1 MKINSQSN
9 RPKILRIIFLPLAL
23 MILAGMSHSCY
34 LPDILH
40 NKAEPSDSALVVPIA
55 IDEIPVDTA
64 AAESERDFSQSD
76 LKSQL
81 DSVSVLLEQANDF
94 QASEQLVQA
103 GYYYANA
110 KFLFSLI
117 DADEVEEYEQ
127 FYKLLLREINHFYD
141 EYIAEMDTL
150 PEETPPETIIEGVE
164 EAFDDSVEV
173 STEHEVEFSQE
184 EIRQAVASTQILPDI
199 PLVMNSRVGN
209 AIRFFQGKGRKSF
222 ENWMERGK
230 YHIPLI
236 KAVLVQEGMPEDLVY
251 LAMIESGFKPTAYS
265 YAHAAGPWQFIK
277 STGELFDLEI
287 NYWYD
292 ERCDPIKATIAAT
305 KYLKKL
311 YNDFDDWY
319 LSFAAYNCGEGRVAR
334 HIRTYN
340 TKDFWQLNR
349 LPRQTR
355 NYVPTYIAATIIARD
370 PVKYGFADW
379 DFSSEYKIDSVLV
392 TECID
397 LKDIAKACGCSVIL
411 LKDYNT
417 AIMRSC
423 TPPDEK
429 IWFYLPYGKGEVLTA
444 KLNDLPV
451 KEKQDLVKYKVKRGD
466 NLSKIAARYGTTVS
480 AIMSIKENNIK
491 SRRSIIRVGQ
501 ILSIPSA
508 GMPTQPSVTQTSKP
522 SQPRREKITHTVVR
536 GDNLSKIA
544 KLYSTSVSSIKKWN
558 NIYKS
563 NQIYPGQK
571 LTIYAL
577 PLNTSDKSYINYTVK
592 KNDTIWDIANLYN
605 VSVTDIKRLNKI
617 TDHRSIKPGDK
628 IKIAL
633 TRDNLSKTE
642 TKEEV
647 VYIVKKG
654 DSLWKIA
661 KKFGITISDI
671 KKANNLKSAKI
682 QPGDKLK
689 IPAS

>member
-1 MKINSQSN
+1 M
-9 RPKILRIIFLPLAL
+9 
-23 MILAGMSHSCY
+23 
-34 LPDILH
+34 
-40 NKAEPSDSALVVPIA
+40 
-55 IDEIPVDTA
+55 
-64 AAESERDFSQSD
+64 
-76 LKSQL
+76 
-81 DSVSVLLEQANDF
+81 
-94 QASEQLVQA
+94 
-103 GYYYANA
+103 
-110 KFLFSLI
+110 
-117 DADEVEEYEQ
+117 
-127 FYKLLLREINHFYD
+127 
-141 EYIAEMDTL
+141 
-150 PEETPPETIIEGVE
+150 
-164 EAFDDSVEV
+164 
-173 STEHEVEFSQE
+173 
-184 EIRQAVASTQILPDI
+184 
-199 PLVMNSRVGN
+199 
-209 AIRFFQGKGRKSF
+209 
-222 ENWMERGK
+222 
-230 YHIPLI
+230 
-236 KAVLVQEGMPEDLVY
+236 
-251 LAMIESGFKPTAYS
+251 
-265 YAHAAGPWQFIK
+265 
-277 STGELFDLEI
+277 
-287 NYWYD
+287 
-292 ERCDPIKATIAAT
+292 
-305 KYLKKL
+305 
-311 YNDFDDWY
+311 
-319 LSFAAYNCGEGRVAR
+319 
-334 HIRTYN
+334 
-340 TKDFWQLNR
+340 
-349 LPRQTR
+349 
-355 NYVPTYIAATIIARD
+355 
-370 PVKYGFADW
+370 
-379 DFSSEYKIDSVLV
+379 
-392 TECID
+392 
-397 LKDIAKACGCSVIL
+397 
-411 LKDYNT
+411 
-417 AIMRSC
+417 
-423 TPPDEK
+423 
-429 IWFYLPYGKGEVLTA
+429 
-444 KLNDLPV
+444 
-451 KEKQDLVKYKVKRGD
+451 VKYKVKLGD